1 MKLDISTDFMNCLGA
16 IQRETDGH
24 FFVNIKEKSAVGGV
38 IVTGCEYNDRK
49 VYSAVNKFK
58 KKWKVEFNHLM
69 IGENIILLQFYREE

>member
-1 MKLDISTDFMNCLGA
+1 MDFDTSIAFSNCLSE
-16 IQRETDGH
+16 IQRETGGH
-24 FFVNIKEKSAVGGV
+24 FFVNIEEKSAVGGV

-49 VYSAVNKFK
+49 VYSAINKFK